1 MADEKIVIKIDVD
14 ARTTSIEK
22 TTQAV
27 KRLKREAGKFSSGRG
42 DVNEYLKQSADR
54 MDVFGNR
61 MGKMKRHFD
70 FMDKGVKMLG
80 GVLKK
85 FLLTAI
91 KGVIAEMALMGAAML
106 GIHAMFLVGKGLAKA
121 YSGAMQVLAG
131 GAAAAAVA
139 LGTAAAAV
147 REQQAAMYAY
157 RGKGAK
163 EFGSGLSQA
172 RVAMRALQ
180 MDASLAGLGV
190 ANLNK
195 AYATMSKTM
204 STPQINASTGLFKA
218 LMDFGSAGQDPGAAA
233 EKVGAVIAALSDK
246 KKSLADVTAAAKAVG
261 PEMQDALKKA
271 NVKTKEQLKQLL
283 MSGELAKL
291 GGVAGQFDAVNQ
303 TLIGQIK
310 TFFNLVKGQFADFG
324 LTFLEPAKVA
334 MQKIFKIIQRDL
346 GALTGIVSEFGTGSF
361 MDGLVGAVDKVSSL
375 MVNLIQKY
383 LPMARG
389 MGDRIGSWWE
399 RFQYGWRSMVDAMR
413 PFIEGAKVLESAF
426 KPIWEALKGG
436 TKNFFQFNDL
446 LQENRDDVLEFGTRI
461 GEIITAVSE
470 FSMKLKSA
478 FFTALPII
486 NDVLSG
492 VKQIFNML
500 SGIMTLGSKGNM
512 FGALLPLVGMFIG
525 SRAMSATKGG
535 FLPTATGTM
544 NVTAQSVNVAG
555 PGVGGPVAPGGPSSG
570 GFASG
575 GRGGGGGGAPAAP
588 VTYKQA
594 LGMTSAQRGGLSASE
609 YATRSQAAANAAAAY
624 SGGGAYSSPGLFSK
638 MMAPASGPLGDTTFA
653 KPAYAAGMSRKDRFA
668 TFRQRMRYNRSET
681 AFGAGLF
688 GNEKLG
694 IKGINN
700 SVGMKMGTA
709 LALGM
714 ASQYAPEEMRG
725 ALALGGTIGMI
736 NPMAGLA
743 VGGLGSAMKARGAGK
758 GALAGM
764 AGGAALGSFFGPYGM
779 AIGAGLG
786 LLAGGI
792 MGGVNEIKAKAK
804 EARQSIKNVMGSIMV
819 DIFSNRS
826 IEYQDNM
833 RAVAAGQNTKG
844 RRGSLEGIADSFM
857 SRTAAL
863 NDRATAA
870 LTKERFGL
878 GPVGLG
884 AGLTGRNTGI
894 AKNRLSITG
903 FKNSALDVM
912 NSNIM
917 PMQMATAIGSAIMPD
932 FLNLGALGGKLLP
945 DFVGNT
951 INKIPGSK
959 MFKSMLGLN
968 VKSDSRDRQEELLK
982 DIFNNQTKY
991 GLKMTEDEL
1000 KKALKD
1006 PGNALTEFQTQIK
1019 ERGEAFK
1026 QLDDVNAKRLDVLE
1040 KMSGKSRPELEA
1052 LAKEMGVNLYDATI
1066 KFDDMV
1072 TKLKLNMIKSAAEM
1086 QAANQD
1092 VLLEAAG
1099 VFDVEI
1105 KRKKAEYAINEK
1117 TRVIADKAQAGA
1129 LGSEELMTYM
1139 QGLGSDFTALYGGD
1153 SLKAFQAIQGLYGKG
1168 GTAFQAGGALAGQ
1181 EALFTDNAKF
1191 QEFMGNARTGLIDV
1205 GATQLGALINKSG
1218 KVADVDAIKASL
1230 GNLSDQELFAQLGML
1245 QQGAIPT
1252 MGGTGDAAERKAGGV
1267 GMEGYLKTLGIDYAA
1282 LETVKKEEVDKLT
1295 DLTDASK
1302 NFKDA
1307 VEEYKSFTKE
1317 FFGADGG
1324 KPEWW
1329 SKDAMKEIMKGDTSS
1344 PRGSR
1349 IGDSTSSRLSQTM
1362 ARHAAINS
1370 QLTGSR
1376 SITSAY
1382 RTFGL
1387 GSPSSDHAT
1396 GRAYDLVGQN
1406 LGAYSR
1412 LVHANGG
1419 FAEFHGRGGSRH
1431 LHVVPGPG
1439 PFGDTPVPSMYKA
1452 PQMASVSSGTP
1463 TTNNITI
1470 NASPGQSPE
1479 AIANAVMRKIDER
1492 NRNKDQRR

>member
-14 ARTTSIEK
+14 ARTTAIEK

-27 KRLKREAGKFSSGRG
+27 KRLKRESGKFSSGKN
-42 DVNEYLKQSADR
+42 DVNSYLKESADR
-54 MDVFGNR
+54 MDMFGNR
-61 MGKMKRHFD
+61 ANKMKRHFD
-70 FMDKGVKMLG
+70 FLDKGAKMFG
-80 GVLKK
+80 NALKK
-85 FLLTAI
+85 FVTMSI
-91 KGVIAEMALMGAAML
+91 KGVVAEMALMGAAML
-106 GIHAMFLVGKGLAKA
+106 GIHALFVVGKGLAKA

-131 GAAAAAVA
+131 GAAAAAIA

-218 LMDFGSAGQDPGAAA
+218 LMDFGAAGQDPGAAA

-261 PEMQDALKKA
+261 PEMQEALKKA
-271 NVKTKEQLKQLL
+271 NVKTKDQLKQLL
-283 MSGELAKL
+283 MSGELAQI

-334 MQKIFKIIQRDL
+334 MQKIFRIIQRDL
-346 GALTGIVSEFGTGSF
+346 GALTGIVSEFGAGSF
-361 MDGLVGAVDKVSSL
+361 MDGLVSAVDKISAGT
-375 MVNLIQKY
+375 VNLIQKY
-383 LPMARG
+383 LPLAEG
-389 MGDRIGSWWE
+389 MGRRISNWWDN
-399 RFQYGWRSMVDAMR
+399 FQSGWRRMVDAMR
-413 PFIEGAKVLESAF
+413 PFIEGARVLEAAF
-426 KPIWEALKGG
+426 KPIWTAIKGG
-436 TKNFFQFNDL
+436 TENFFQFNDL
-446 LQENRDDVLEFGTRI
+446 LQENRSEVIEFGTRI
-461 GEIITAVSE
+461 GEIISAISD
-470 FSMKLKSA
+470 FSMKLKEA

-500 SGIMTLGSKGNM
+500 SGIMTIGSKGNM
-512 FGALLPLVGMFIG
+512 FGALLPIVGMFLAG
-525 SRAMSATKGG
+525 RQMSATKGG
-535 FLPTATGTM
+535 FLPTNMNSM
-544 NVTAQSVNVAG
+544 NVNAQTVN
-555 PGVGGPVAPGGPSSG
+555 VGGPGIGGPGNFSSG
-570 GFASG
+570 RIGTATT
-575 GRGGGGGGAPAAP
+575 GRNLTQAELNRVNFGNIANSAP
-588 VTYKQA
+588 
-594 LGMTSAQRGGLSASE
+594 
-609 YATRSQAAANAAAAY
+609 NAAGVY
-624 SGGGAYSSPGLFSK
+624 SGGGATSSPGLFSR
-638 MMAPASGPLGDTTFA
+638 MLAPAQGPLGTSQFA
-653 KPAYAAGMSRKDRFA
+653 RPGAGGGFA
-668 TFRQRMRYNRSET
+668 GFRARMRFDRSESR
-681 AFGAGLF
+681 FGAGLF

-700 SVGMKMGTA
+700 SMGAKMGTA
-709 LALGM
+709 MALGM
-714 ASQYAPEEMRG
+714 MSQYAPEEMRG
-725 ALALGGTIGMI
+725 ALALGGTVGMF

-743 VGGLGSAMKARGAGK
+743 VAGLGSAMKARGAGK

-764 AGGAALGSFFGPYGM
+764 AGGAAMGSFFGPYGA

-819 DIFSNRS
+819 DIFRDRS

-844 RRGSLEGIADSFM
+844 RRGSLEGIAGSFM
-857 SRTAAL
+857 SRTADL
-863 NDRATAA
+863 NARATAA

-884 AGLTGRNTGI
+884 AGLSGRNTGI
-894 AKNRLSITG
+894 AKNRLSFTG

-917 PMQMATAIGSAIMPD
+917 PMQMASAIGSAIMPD

-951 INKIPGSK
+951 INKIPGNK

-968 VKSDSRDRQEELLK
+968 VKSDSRDRQEELLR
-982 DIFNNQTKY
+982 DIFNNQSKY

-1019 ERGEAFK
+1019 ERGEAFQ
-1026 QLDDVNAKRLDVLE
+1026 QLDDVNAKRLDILE

-1072 TKLKLNMIKSAAEM
+1072 TKLKLNMIRSAAEM

-1092 VLLEAAG
+1092 VLLGAASI
-1099 VFDVEI
+1099 FDVEI
-1105 KRKKAEYAINEK
+1105 KKKKAEYAINEK
-1117 TRVIADKAQAGA
+1117 TRIIADKAQAGT
-1129 LGSEELMTYM
+1129 LGGEELMTYM
-1139 QGLGSDFTALYGGD
+1139 QGIGADFTALYGGD
-1153 SLKAFQAIQGLYGKG
+1153 SLKAFQAIQGLYGAG
-1168 GTAFQAGGALAGQ
+1168 GTAFQKGGALEGQ
-1181 EALFTDNAKF
+1181 EKLFADNPLF
-1191 QEFMGNARTGLIDV
+1191 QQFMGTAKSGLIDV

-1218 KVADVDAIKASL
+1218 KVANIDAIKASL
-1230 GNLSDQELFAQLGML
+1230 GKLSDQELFAQLGML

-1252 MGGTGDAAERKAGGV
+1252 MAGATDSAERRAAGG
-1267 GMEGYLKTLGIDYAA
+1267 GMEGYLKTLGIDYAG

-1344 PRGSR
+1344 PRGGR

-1362 ARHAAINS
+1362 ARHAAMNG
-1370 QLTGSR
+1370 QLTGTR

-1396 GRAYDLVGQN
+1396 GRAYDLTGQN

-1439 PFGDTPVPSMYKA
+1439 PFGDTSTPSMYKA
-1452 PQMASVSSGTP
+1452 PAMVGATVSAG

-1470 NASPGQSPE
+1470 NAAPGQSPE

-1492 NRNKDQRR
+1492 NRNKEQRR